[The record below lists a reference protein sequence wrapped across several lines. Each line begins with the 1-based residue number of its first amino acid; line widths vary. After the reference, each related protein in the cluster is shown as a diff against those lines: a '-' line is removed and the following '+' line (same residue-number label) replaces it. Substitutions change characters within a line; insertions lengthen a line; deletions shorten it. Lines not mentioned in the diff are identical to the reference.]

1 MKRIPLLLFIA
12 FLFVYCNKETNS
24 PESVLPSLPCLCCDT
39 TFTPTQPSVGITDTN
54 TYLYVASA
62 FTPNGDN
69 VNDCFTI
76 GIGGILNYTMTIL
89 DTAGVSIF
97 SGFNDSS
104 SINANCWDGNNYTDG
119 KYHWILDGLSFDS
132 SLFHFEGNMYLVK
145 DLTSSNS
152 GFLNFPNG
160 KDDCTFSDMIDDQLG
175 FIYPTQ
181 ENLSNWG
188 N

>member
-1 MKRIPLLLFIA
+1 MLALS
-12 FLFVYCNKETNS
+12 FLVYCKKETNT
-24 PESVLPSLPCLCCDT
+24 PETNIPILPCLCCDT
-39 TFTPTQPSVGITDTN
+39 TFTPTQPSVGSTDPN
-54 TYLYVASA
+54 FIVYVASA

-132 SLFHFEGNMYLVK
+132 SLFHFEGTVYLVE
-145 DLTSSNS
+145 DITSSNT
-152 GFLNFPNG
+152 GFANFPYD
-160 KDDCTFSDMIDDQLG
+160 KESCTFPDMIHPGLG
-175 FIYPTQ
+175 FIYDTG
-181 ENLSNWG
+181 ENLSIWG
-188 N
+188 L